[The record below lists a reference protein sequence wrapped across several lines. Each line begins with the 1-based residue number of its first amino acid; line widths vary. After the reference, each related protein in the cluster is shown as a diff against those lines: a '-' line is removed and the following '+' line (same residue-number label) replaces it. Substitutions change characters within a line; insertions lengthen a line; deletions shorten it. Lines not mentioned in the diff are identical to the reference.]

1 MSSGNA
7 IEHQGIVEY
16 ISNEVIRVKIT
27 SVSACVGCHA
37 RGMCSVSDMEDKE
50 ILVPDSGGGFRKGD
64 LVEVMMKSSLGTKAV
79 LIGYVY
85 PFLILLTVLLIL
97 TGSGVTELK
106 AGILSLG
113 TLVPYYFMVY
123 LFRDKL
129 ARTFSFSIRKS
140 V

>member
-1 MSSGNA
+1 MP
-7 IEHQGIVEY
+7 
-16 ISNEVIRVKIT
+16 
-27 SVSACVGCHA
+27 

-113 TLVPYYFMVY
+113 TLVPYYFVVY